1 MTEPTEQPNQNLML
15 VEEIEGL
22 LSQVN
27 EKIWE
32 LPVAGEKR
40 ATIVL
45 RNEAIETIDL
55 LQKTT
60 IHDLRKALNEG

>member
-15 VEEIEGL
+15 IEEIEGL

-27 EKIWE
+27 DKIYI
-32 LPVAGEKR
+32 LSASSLDRTQLR
-40 ATIVL
+40 AKAL
-45 RNEAIETIDL
+45 EEIDL

-60 IHDLRKALNEG
+60 IHDLRKAFE